1 MSIPYFYIKQD
12 CQVGQEIILPE
23 ETSKHMIQ
31 VLRMEAGESISL
43 TNGDGGYGEA
53 VITDPHK
60 KKCRVEVKGYSYI
73 HRDPLNVC
81 IAISPLKNASRF
93 EWFLEKA
100 TEIGINEII
109 PLLCTRTEK
118 HHLRM
123 DRMQGILVSA
133 MLQSQQ
139 IWLPVLREPVRFS
152 EAISHQTM
160 ENKWIAHCNEKE
172 ERSELADLDS
182 RGNSII
188 LIGPEGDF
196 TSEEVDQAL
205 GKGFKP
211 VSLGHTRLRTETA
224 GIAAAVMLRMMSNR

>member
-1 MSIPYFYIKQD
+1 MSTPYFYINQE
-12 CQVGQEIILPE
+12 CRVGQEIILPE

-31 VLRMEAGESISL
+31 VLRMEAGETISL
-43 TNGDGGYGEA
+43 TNGTGGFGEA

-60 KKCRVEVKGYSYI
+60 KKCRVEVKGYTSI
-73 HRDPLNVC
+73 PPAPLTIS

-100 TEIGINEII
+100 TEIGVNEII
-109 PLLCTRTEK
+109 PLICSRTEK
-118 HHLRM
+118 QRLRR

-139 IWLPVLREPVRFS
+139 VWLPVLREPVRFS
-152 EAISHQTM
+152 DAIGHQPM
-160 ENKWIAHCNEKE
+160 ENKWIAHCDETE
-172 ERSELADLDS
+172 ERSALADQDS
-182 RGNSII
+182 RGKSII

-196 TSEEVDQAL
+196 TPEEVTQAMAV
-205 GKGFKP
+205 GYKP

-224 GIAAAVMLRMMSNR
+224 GIAAAVMLRMMLNR